1 MYVKR
6 HEFFRWTPRTAW
18 LTFAYVVAVP
28 SAFLY
33 MGWQTDVSLARDPE
47 VEIWGGEQCLACR
60 RRWLALFRMPMV
72 A

>member
-33 MGWQTDVSLARDPE
+33 MGWQTDVSLARAVLKGFSE
-47 VEIWGGEQCLACR
+47 HTLVFELST
-60 RRWLALFRMPMV
+60 LPMLGI
-72 A
+72 